1 MEDWLYTKD
10 LYDPIEGES
19 ARSKDTSDTD
29 WKKMNRK
36 AVAIIRQWLDLS
48 VYPHVEAETNTHT
61 MWNKLKELYERK
73 NVQNKACLIRKLVN
87 MKYKDGESMAEHMS
101 VFQNTVNQ
109 LTATDIKL
117 DDELQAL
124 LLLSSLPDNWE
135 VLVVTL
141 TNSAPSGKLV
151 MSTVKESMLNEEARR
166 KERGLIGS
174 PTQSEALVTESR
186 GRNQSKNFY
195 KRDKSE
201 SRGKSRA
208 RKEFTCFYCNREG
221 HIKKYCRLLKR
232 DQLREKDDDSE
243 NESDKDTSAVSH
255 DSTTD
260 VYIICD
266 DDDSINLV
274 SHDSTWIIDSG
285 ASYHVTPRR
294 DFFSSYTI
302 GDFGTVKMGNEGVCK
317 IVGMGD
323 VWVETSI
330 GCKLQLKNVRH
341 VPDIRLN
348 LISVKVLDIE
358 GYHTYFG
365 GGGICKITKGSLV
378 VANEQSPTSL
388 YRMPVKLCKEE
399 VNAVEDV
406 STDLWHTRLG
416 HLSQKGLNILLK
428 KNFLP
433 VKGTPLKTC
442 THCFSGKQHRV
453 SFRSS
458 GPHRRQNI
466 LDLIHTD
473 VCMMDSKSLGG
484 ALYFVTFI
492 DDHSRKVWAFVLK
505 SKDQV
510 LGAFKQFHASVER
523 ETGRKLKCIRADN
536 GGEYRG
542 PFEEY
547 CKEHGIKLEKTVP
560 KTPQHNGVAERMNRT
575 INERVRC
582 MLSHAKLSKAFWG
595 EAMKTAVDL
604 INLSPSIPL
613 DGDVPNRVWT
623 GKDVSYGYLR
633 VFGCRAF
640 VHIPRDER
648 SKLDKKSKQCLFM
661 GYGNEQFGYKLWD
674 PVDKKIIRSRDV
686 IFLED
691 QTIENFDKAE
701 KQKSDA
707 RSYIDVVP
715 KPPSRTLVD
724 GGDVQVDDENITDD
738 HTHDHDDPV
747 EEEPPEP
754 SVEPLLRRSSRER
767 QVSQR
772 YPPHDYVTVTDN
784 GEPEHYQEAIANVD
798 KEKWFKAMQEEMNSL
813 HENHTFELVKL
824 PKGKRAL
831 KNKWV
836 YKIKSES
843 DQSQPRYK
851 ARLVVKGFNQRK
863 GIDFEEIFSPVV
875 KMTSIRVVLGLAAS
889 LNLEVEQLDV
899 KTAFL
904 HGDLEEEL
912 YMEQPEGFEVKGKE
926 ELVCRLKKSLYGL
939 KQAPRQW
946 YKKFDS
952 FMEKHGYDKTTADHC
967 VFVKKFSD
975 GDFIILLL
983 YVDDMLIVGHDT
995 KKIKSLKKE
1004 LSMSFAMK
1012 DLGPAKQILGMRI
1025 SRDRK
1030 NGKLWLSQHNYIE
1043 KVLERFNMSKA
1054 KPVSTPLAGHLKLSS
1069 EQCPTSEKDKED
1081 MKKKIPYA
1089 SAVGSL
1095 MYAMVC
1101 TRPDIAHAVGVVS
1114 RFLSNPGK
1122 DHWQAVKWILRYLR
1136 GTSKVCLCFG
1146 GGDPVLDGYTDAD
1159 MAGDLDCR
1167 KSTSGY
1173 MMTFA
1178 EAAVSWQSRLQK
1190 CVALSTT
1197 EAEYIA
1203 ATEAA
1208 KELLWMKKF
1217 LQELGIEQEKFMLFC
1232 DSQSAIHLGKNPT
1245 FHSRSKHI
1253 EVRYH
1258 WIREALE
1265 MKSFSLE
1272 KIHTDENGSDMMTKT
1287 LPVTKMICCRKK
1299 AGMVERSLPT

>member
-1 MEDWLYTKD
+1 
-10 LYDPIEGES
+10 
-19 ARSKDTSDTD
+19 
-29 WKKMNRK
+29 
-36 AVAIIRQWLDLS
+36 
-48 VYPHVEAETNTHT
+48 

-186 GRNQSKNFY
+186 GRSQNKNFH
-195 KRDKSE
+195 KHDKSE
-201 SRGKSRA
+201 RRSKSKA

-232 DQLREKDDDSE
+232 DQLRERDDDSE
-243 NESDKDTSAVSH
+243 NESDKNTSAVAH
-255 DSTTD
+255 DSATD

-266 DDDSINLV
+266 DDDSINLA

-294 DFFSSYTI
+294 DFFSSFTI

-348 LISVKVLDIE
+348 VISVKALDIE

-365 GGGICKITKGSLV
+365 GDGICKITKGSLV
-378 VANEQSPTSL
+378 VAKEQSPTSL

-416 HLSQKGLNILLK
+416 HLSQKGLSILAK
-428 KNFLP
+428 KNLLP

-560 KTPQHNGVAERMNRT
+560 KTPQHNRVAERMNRT

-661 GYGNEQFGYKLWD
+661 GYGNEQFGYRLWD
-674 PVDKKIIRSRDV
+674 PVDKKIVRSRDV
-686 IFLED
+686 KFLED
-691 QTIENFDKAE
+691 QTIEDFEKAE

-715 KPPSRTLVD
+715 KPPSGTLVD
-724 GGDVQVDDENITDD
+724 RGDVQVDDENVTDD
-738 HTHDHDDPV
+738 HTHDHDEPV
-747 EEEPPEP
+747 GEEPPEP
-754 SVEPLLRRSSRER
+754 SVEPELRRSSRER

-772 YPPHDYVTVTDN
+772 YPPQDYVTVTDS
-784 GEPEHYQEAIANVD
+784 GETDYYQEIITDVD
-798 KEKWFKAMQEEMNSL
+798 KEKWFEAMQEERSSW
-813 HENHTFELVKL
+813 HEKNTFKLVKL
-824 PKGKRAL
+824 PKGKRAP
-831 KNKWV
+831 K
-836 YKIKSES
+836 
-843 DQSQPRYK
+843 K
-851 ARLVVKGFNQRK
+851 ATKPN
-863 GIDFEEIFSPVV
+863 FELPGQLRTEDI
-875 KMTSIRVVLGLAAS
+875 AAA
-889 LNLEVEQLDV
+889 NCDYQL
-899 KTAFL
+899 
-904 HGDLEEEL
+904 
-912 YMEQPEGFEVKGKE
+912 Q
-926 ELVCRLKKSLYGL
+926 
-939 KQAPRQW
+939 
-946 YKKFDS
+946 
-952 FMEKHGYDKTTADHC
+952 
-967 VFVKKFSD
+967 
-975 GDFIILLL
+975 
-983 YVDDMLIVGHDT
+983 
-995 KKIKSLKKE
+995 
-1004 LSMSFAMK
+1004 
-1012 DLGPAKQILGMRI
+1012 
-1025 SRDRK
+1025 
-1030 NGKLWLSQHNYIE
+1030 
-1043 KVLERFNMSKA
+1043 
-1054 KPVSTPLAGHLKLSS
+1054 
-1069 EQCPTSEKDKED
+1069 
-1081 MKKKIPYA
+1081 
-1089 SAVGSL
+1089 VGS
-1095 MYAMVC
+1095 
-1101 TRPDIAHAVGVVS
+1101 
-1114 RFLSNPGK
+1114 
-1122 DHWQAVKWILRYLR
+1122 KW
-1136 GTSKVCLCFG
+1136 
-1146 GGDPVLDGYTDAD
+1146 
-1159 MAGDLDCR
+1159 
-1167 KSTSGY
+1167 
-1173 MMTFA
+1173 
-1178 EAAVSWQSRLQK
+1178 
-1190 CVALSTT
+1190 
-1197 EAEYIA
+1197 
-1203 ATEAA
+1203 
-1208 KELLWMKKF
+1208 
-1217 LQELGIEQEKFMLFC
+1217 
-1232 DSQSAIHLGKNPT
+1232 
-1245 FHSRSKHI
+1245 
-1253 EVRYH
+1253 
-1258 WIREALE
+1258 
-1265 MKSFSLE
+1265 
-1272 KIHTDENGSDMMTKT
+1272 KT
-1287 LPVTKMICCRKK
+1287 IW
-1299 AGMVERSLPT
+1299 